1 MALKK
6 IRKFN
11 FLKEKTRRELQELKQ
26 MINSRCEWRKIDYQ
40 SYLMSLRY
48 KQSSNKLK
56 IIN

>member
-6 IRKFN
+6 IRKFI